1 MVFTHITSDTPDR
14 PRILLALYLQSE
26 GQNHIR
32 LGQRVL
38 VLLAHV
44 DDGGVVSPFQLLEF
58 ELASL
63 RHRHALQ
70 IGHQLIHRGLE
81 LLDVHGLHLFGH
93 KFGELATLFAK
104 QYKNSA
110 NNCSL
115 NGRRDSKILKT
126 EIED

>member
-1 MVFTHITSDTPDR
+1 MYFCIEFGYSTVRSIWQNDQNLVMVFTYIRLHTPDW
-14 PRILLALYLQSE
+14 PHILLALYLQSE

-63 RHRHALQ
+63 GHRHALQ
-70 IGHQLIHRGLE
+70 IGHQLIH
-81 LLDVHGLHLFGH
+81 
-93 KFGELATLFAK
+93 
-104 QYKNSA
+104 
-110 NNCSL
+110 
-115 NGRRDSKILKT
+115 
-126 EIED
+126 